1 MSKNELYPK
10 VFTWLFIGLLVT
22 FLTGY
27 SLSLNLDLVAKIL
40 TGGSYL
46 ILIILELGI
55 AIFFSLKLS
64 NMSKTTA
71 TICYLLYSFI
81 TGLTFSTIFIA
92 YQLTSIMLVFLVAAI
107 VFGLFALIGYTTKK
121 DISSWSSFLFMA
133 LLAIIIITIINMFL
147 NIESLDLIIT
157 VISVLLFL
165 GYIIYDM
172 KKVEMLT
179 AYNEEA
185 GPIYGAFQLYL
196 DFIDIFVDLLRLF
209 GKAKDN

>member
-1 MSKNELYPK
+1 
-10 VFTWLFIGLLVT
+10 
-22 FLTGY
+22 
-27 SLSLNLDLVAKIL
+27 
-40 TGGSYL
+40 
-46 ILIILELGI
+46 
-55 AIFFSLKLS
+55 
-64 NMSKTTA
+64 
-71 TICYLLYSFI
+71 
-81 TGLTFSTIFIA
+81 
-92 YQLTSIMLVFLVAAI
+92 
-107 VFGLFALIGYTTKK
+107 
-121 DISSWSSFLFMA
+121 
-133 LLAIIIITIINMFL
+133 MFL

-196 DFIDIFVDLLRLF
+196 DFINIFVDLLRLF